1 MEAGWQLQCGC
12 GGRVGGPRPI
22 AATPR
27 RLRHRLVRVAAGL
40 IGAVGIASGMTAA
53 EPPPP
58 AAGADRVAPAEA
70 PPGAAEAVGGGGG
83 TAVADSAPSPPAR
96 GTSSLGPLLL
106 DEILRRYDLNGD
118 GLVDDVESAL
128 GQSKLRRYRQGLRD
142 ARDVDPVTGHP
153 RNESDP
159 TTRSGRREGE
169 QGVGN
174 GNVPGLPRRDPA
186 ASDPLRG
193 PAGSVIGL
201 PRPGATVPDARV
213 PGSSDARRERIL
225 SVLTAPPRG
234 SAVPTGAGDAA
245 GRAASPRGAA
255 VPPGSG
261 DGAAR
266 AATPGRDRQATGGAR
281 QPFGWVP
288 GGNGTLFRG
297 GSYPLPERG
306 SGRTGS
312 AGGHGGGALL
322 PGAASGSGGQ
332 RGSAGSSSRATV
344 PPSSRGTGR
353 PGTGRPG
360 SGGPGSGG
368 PGAGGLGAGSS
379 STVPP
384 RR

>member
-1 MEAGWQLQCGC
+1 METGWQLRCGC

-22 AATPR
+22 AATPW
-27 RLRHRLVRVAAGL
+27 RLRHRLIGVATGL
-40 IGAVGIASGMTAA
+40 IGAVGILSGMTAA

-58 AAGADRVAPAEA
+58 AAGADRVAPAKA

-83 TAVADSAPSPPAR
+83 TPVADAAPIPPAR

-118 GLVDDVESAL
+118 GLVDDVESSL

-159 TTRSGRREGE
+159 TTRSGWREGE
-169 QGVGN
+169 QGAGS
-174 GNVPGLPRRDPA
+174 GNVPGLPRRDPP

-201 PRPGATVPDARV
+201 PRPGVTVPDARV

-234 SAVPTGAGDAA
+234 SAVPPGVGDTA
-245 GRAASPRGAA
+245 GRPNSPRGSA

-266 AATPGRDRQATGGAR
+266 ATGTPGRDRQATGGAR

-322 PGAASGSGGQ
+322 PGAASGSAGQ
-332 RGSAGSSSRATV
+332 RGSSGSSSRATV
-344 PPSSRGTGR
+344 PPSSRGTGQS
-353 PGTGRPG
+353 GTGQSG
-360 SGGPGSGG
+360 SGR
-368 PGAGGLGAGSS
+368 PGAGGSGSGSS